1 MKLSDSSCDLKHT
14 ESIDTLQTFGSH
26 QTSLSLCTTVTT
38 VFEATALLKFR
49 WIPAQ
54 AALSADFTG
63 RESGGQKVPLFFFRE
78 GCSPSPRFYS
88 HLPIICKD
96 TRENTFG
103 STCFT

>member
-1 MKLSDSSCDLKHT
+1 M
-14 ESIDTLQTFGSH
+14 
-26 QTSLSLCTTVTT
+26 SLCTTVTT

-63 RESGGQKVPLFFFRE
+63 RESGGQKVPLFFFHE

-96 TRENTFG
+96 TRGKYIWYYMFYLACSGREDFG
-103 STCFT
+103 SSCMRLALAAVLHCDF